1 VNKGSVKFF
10 RFNGASVKKI
20 QISKRLALIIL
31 IASLLFAGEIV
42 AAGAKPGKKKTPKGS
57 AKNEAGVEG
66 FRSARFGM
74 KEKGVYKAIYKDF
87 RISKKNVERQV
98 HPLEKT
104 VNLGISV
111 QDLLPQSGP
120 GKVYYVLGY
129 KSKRLIQI
137 NVVWGKPV
145 VAKPNAEQVVAL
157 ANQLRKYF
165 SGQGFVAE
173 GLVVNAPLGKD
184 AIMVFRGSDQ
194 LGRMVLLLL
203 DNPRRPDGPPNKD
216 IVLKL
221 SYIQNP
227 GKPDVFQIEK
237 GAF

>member
-1 VNKGSVKFF
+1 MLNNDCKIEAHRFWCVYLLSFLLVFLFSDVPIGQAAQKSV
-10 RFNGASVKKI
+10 RKK
-20 QISKRLALIIL
+20 
-31 IASLLFAGEIV
+31 V
-42 AAGAKPGKKKTPKGS
+42 TPAKDQMK
-57 AKNEAGVEG
+57 VEG

-74 KEKGVYKAIYKDF
+74 KEKSVYKSIYKDF
-87 RISKKNVERQV
+87 RISKKKVERQV

-104 VNLGISV
+104 VNLGITV

-129 KSKRLIQI
+129 KSNRLIQI

-145 VAKPNAEQVVAL
+145 IAKPNADQVVSL

-165 SGQGFVAE
+165 SEQGFDPE
-173 GLVVNAPLGKD
+173 GLVMNAPLGKD
-184 AIMVFRGSDQ
+184 AIMVFRGSDP

-203 DNPRRPDGPPNKD
+203 DNPQKSEGPPNQD

-237 GAF
+237 GEF

>member
-1 VNKGSVKFF
+1 VKKLQ
-10 RFNGASVKKI
+10 FNGRVI
-20 QISKRLALIIL
+20 LFFFLA
-31 IASLLFAGEIV
+31 LLFAEGPLE
-42 AAGAKPGKKKTPKGS
+42 AGADQKERKTPEVS
-57 AKNEAGVEG
+57 SKNKAMVEG
-66 FRSARFGM
+66 FRSAHFGM
-74 KEKGVYKAIYKDF
+74 KEKSVYKSIYKDF

-104 VNLGISV
+104 VNLGITV

-129 KSKRLIQI
+129 KSNRLIQI

-145 VAKPNAEQVVAL
+145 IAKPNADQVVNL

-165 SGQGFVAE
+165 SEQGFDPE
-173 GLVVNAPLGKD
+173 GLVMNAPLGKD

-194 LGRMVLLLL
+194 SGRMVLLLL
-203 DNPRRPDGPPNKD
+203 DNPQKPEGPPNQG

-221 SYIQNP
+221 SYIQKP

-237 GAF
+237 GEF

>member
-1 VNKGSVKFF
+1 MLFF
-10 RFNGASVKKI
+10 F
-20 QISKRLALIIL
+20 LA
-31 IASLLFAGEIV
+31 LLFAEGPLE
-42 AAGAKPGKKKTPKGS
+42 AGAYQKERKTPEVS
-57 AKNEAGVEG
+57 SKNKAMVEG

-74 KEKGVYKAIYKDF
+74 KEKSVYKSIYKDF

-104 VNLGISV
+104 VNLGITV
-111 QDLLPQSGP
+111 HNLLPQSGP
-120 GKVYYVLGY
+120 SKVYYVLGY
-129 KSKRLIQI
+129 KSNCLIQV

-145 VAKPNAEQVVAL
+145 AAKPNADQVVNL

-165 SGQGFVAE
+165 SEQGFERE
-173 GLVVNAPLGKD
+173 GLVMNAPWGKD

-194 LGRMVLLLL
+194 TGRMVLLLL
-203 DNPRRPDGPPNKD
+203 DNPNNPAGMPNQN

>member
-1 VNKGSVKFF
+1 MNEIK
-10 RFNGASVKKI
+10 VKKN
-20 QISKRLALIIL
+20 QMGKRLALTFL
-31 IASLLFAGEIV
+31 IASLFFAGEIV
-42 AAGAKPGKKKTPKGS
+42 AADAKPGKKKTPKS
-57 AKNEAGVEG
+57 PAKIEARIEG
-66 FRSARFGM
+66 FRLARFGM
-74 KEKGVYKAIYKDF
+74 KEKEIFRAIYKDF

-104 VNLGISV
+104 VNLGITV

-120 GKVYYVLGY
+120 SKVYYVLGY
-129 KSKRLIQI
+129 KSNRLIQV

-145 VAKPNAEQVVAL
+145 VAKPNADQVVNL

-165 SGQGFVAE
+165 SEQGFDPE
-173 GLVVNAPLGKD
+173 GLVMNAPLGKD

-194 LGRMVLLLL
+194 SKRMVLLLL
-203 DNPRRPDGPPNKD
+203 DNPQKPERPPNQD

-237 GAF
+237 GKF